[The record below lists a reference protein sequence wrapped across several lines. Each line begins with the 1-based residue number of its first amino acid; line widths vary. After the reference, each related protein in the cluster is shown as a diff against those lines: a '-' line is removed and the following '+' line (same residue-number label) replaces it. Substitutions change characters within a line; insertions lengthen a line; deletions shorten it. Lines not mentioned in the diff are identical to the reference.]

1 MQPIKTLGK
10 GVPEPTATKA
20 CPICGQWGHW
30 KMDCPQG
37 CPGTPGE
44 VPPPRPGEWNVNS
57 DTLVPL
63 GRSPLLPRTPA
74 QPYESCCNDR
84 GWVPAPQARVLNTS
98 LELRVDGVVAR
109 EKTSFIV
116 DTGAT
121 FSLLTSYSGPT
132 QDSELTIKGVSGLKA
147 KNQPSNTVN
156 LKDPPSYIHSS

>member
-1 MQPIKTLGK
+1 MPFWWQQLRDEISLAQVILERGLRPPPPDPASNATGQDIGQNHAQPVANGDTGRWTVSMDALAPLGRS
-10 GVPEPTATKA
+10 
-20 CPICGQWGHW
+20 
-30 KMDCPQG
+30 
-37 CPGTPGE
+37 
-44 VPPPRPGEWNVNS
+44 PPPRPGEWNVHS

-84 GWVPAPQARVLNTS
+84 GWVPAPHARVLNTS

-121 FSLLTSYSGPT
+121 FSLF
-132 QDSELTIKGVSGLKA
+132 
-147 KNQPSNTVN
+147 
-156 LKDPPSYIHSS
+156 